1 MRSSSILDHT
11 ADVMIEGRG
20 DTLEEAFEGIAI
32 ALQSVITDTSRIY
45 EKKKLKECIDL
56 KSDKWEDWLF
66 EFLNKIIFIKDTEKI
81 VFKDIKVEISE
92 RSYGK
97 ELCFEI
103 KGDKINFKKY
113 EINVD
118 VKGASYSNLEV
129 IKERNY
135 YICRCIVDV

>member
-129 IKERNY
+129 IKERSY

>member
-103 KGDKINFKKY
+103 KGDKINSKKY

-129 IKERNY
+129 IKERSY

>member
-1 MRSSSILDHT
+1 
-11 ADVMIEGRG
+11 MIEGRG

-103 KGDKINFKKY
+103 KGDKINSKKY

-129 IKERNY
+129 IKERSY